1 MKIGIVTM
9 HDALNA
15 GAILQAYALQT
26 CLEGMGHQIEFIDI
40 ERQYKFNWRN
50 YIAKSPQAMWHKW
63 IDSYNLEFYRRDR
76 DWNKCLHKSKVHY
89 RTYKQLQE
97 NPPEYDAYIV
107 GSDQVWNFLRE
118 LSPLHLLD
126 FVPKD
131 KKRISYAASM
141 GQCNIPKHLHSEL
154 KRHLTKFHAIS
165 LREDSGVDF
174 VNRLMEAN
182 VACKTIDPT
191 LLIDQQYYDKIC
203 ETPTMQKPFVVS
215 YILSQLDQ
223 QQCHNLTEW
232 AKQQHKLF
240 INLRNPSTCIRI
252 PNIRNVVVTPYLWLG
267 YIKKSDF
274 VISGSFHATV
284 FSLIYHKPFF
294 VMLPKELKVEGGNVR
309 INSLLEPLGL
319 QHRIL
324 YDDDVST
331 MNSVANQGIDWTAV
345 DTYLSEQRELS
356 INYLQSSLL

>member
-1 MKIGIVTM
+1 
-9 HDALNA
+9 
-15 GAILQAYALQT
+15 
-26 CLEGMGHQIEFIDI
+26 
-40 ERQYKFNWRN
+40 
-50 YIAKSPQAMWHKW
+50 
-63 IDSYNLEFYRRDR
+63 
-76 DWNKCLHKSKVHY
+76 
-89 RTYKQLQE
+89 
-97 NPPEYDAYIV
+97 
-107 GSDQVWNFLRE
+107 
-118 LSPLHLLD
+118 
-126 FVPKD
+126 
-131 KKRISYAASM
+131 M
-141 GQCNIPKHLHSEL
+141 GQCNIPQHLHNELKKHLM
-154 KRHLTKFHAIS
+154 KFHAIS

-174 VNRLMEAN
+174 VNRLMGID

-191 LLIDQQYYDKIC
+191 LLVDQQYYDKIC
-203 ETPTMQKPFVVS
+203 EAPSIQKPFVVS

-223 QQCHNLTEW
+223 QQCLNLTEW

-252 PNIRNVVVTPYLWLG
+252 PNIRNVVVTPYQWLG

-294 VMLPKELKVEGGNVR
+294 VMLPKELKTKGGNVR
-309 INSLLEPLGL
+309 INSLLEPLEL

-331 MNSVANQGIDWTAV
+331 MNFYANQGIDWTAV